1 MNFFSEK
8 QKNREENSALSIVKL
23 EPNIYIYIYI
33 YIKEID
39 PRTCPRRTLFLI
51 TIKLHLFVTLG
62 SSALDLNLA

>member
-33 YIKEID
+33 YIYK
-39 PRTCPRRTLFLI
+39 RLI
-51 TIKLHLFVTLG
+51 LE
-62 SSALDLNLA
+62 LARGEHYS

>member
-23 EPNIYIYIYI
+23 EPNIYIYI

>member
-23 EPNIYIYIYI
+23 EPNIYI